1 MAGTSAPQHVYSL
14 ATSQTAPSP
23 SLSKT
28 VALSPRFYLG
38 GNIYT
43 DWANVPNK
51 FKIADPNA
59 PDPNRS
65 TASLFKF
72 VW

>member
-1 MAGTSAPQHVYSL
+1 MAGTSAPRQVYSL
-14 ATSQTAPSP
+14 TTTTKPGSQ
-23 SLSKT
+23 SLT
-28 VALSPRFYLG
+28 RTIPLSPRFYLG
-38 GNIYT
+38 GTIYT